1 MKKNSPQ
8 GEQIMILG
16 IGNDIVEIERI
27 EKAISNEKFIKRVYT
42 EKEIEII
49 EKKGSKAASYAGRF
63 SAKEAISKALGTGV
77 RDFNLTDIEI
87 LNDELGKP
95 YVVLKNELKGRMV
108 DMRIEISISHSK
120 EYATA
125 VAVMFKKVC

>member
-1 MKKNSPQ
+1 
-8 GEQIMILG
+8 MILG

-87 LNDELGKP
+87 LNDKLGKP
-95 YVVLKNELKGRMV
+95 YVVFKNILKDRMADV
-108 DMRIEISISHSK
+108 RMEISISHSK

-125 VAVMFKKVC
+125 VAVMFKKEC

>member
-1 MKKNSPQ
+1 MGGTASGCSAFYRFCSIDSGHP
-8 GEQIMILG
+8 
-16 IGNDIVEIERI
+16 V
-27 EKAISNEKFIKRVYT
+27 VYT

-125 VAVMFKKVC
+125 VAVMFKKEC

>member
-1 MKKNSPQ
+1 
-8 GEQIMILG
+8 MILG
-16 IGNDIVEIERI
+16 IGNDIVEIARI
-27 EKAISNEKFIKRVYT
+27 EKAISNEKFKKRVYT
-42 EKEIEII
+42 EKEIEIT

-95 YVVLKNELKGRMV
+95 YVVFKNILKDKMAGMRM
-108 DMRIEISISHSK
+108 EISISHSK

-125 VAVMFKKVC
+125 VAVMFKRSTEDGSK

>member
-1 MKKNSPQ
+1 
-8 GEQIMILG
+8 MILG
-16 IGNDIVEIERI
+16 IGNDIVEISRI

-42 EKEIEII
+42 EKEIEFI
-49 EKKGSKAASYAGRF
+49 EKKGNKASSYAGRF
-63 SAKEAISKALGTGV
+63 SAKEAISKAIGTGV

-95 YVVLKNELKGRMV
+95 YVVFKNILEDRMAE
-108 DMRIEISISHSK
+108 MKMEISISHSK

-125 VAVMFKKVC
+125 VAVMFRKEC

>member
-1 MKKNSPQ
+1 
-8 GEQIMILG
+8 MILG
-16 IGNDIVEIERI
+16 IGNDIVEISRI
-27 EKAISNEKFIKRVYT
+27 AKAISNEKFLKRVYT

-49 EKKGSKAASYAGRF
+49 SKKGNSEASYAGRF

-77 RDFNLTDIEI
+77 RNFNLTDIEI

-95 YVVLKNELKGRMV
+95 FVVFKNDLLEIMKGKK
-108 DMRIEISISHSK
+108 IEISISHSR

-125 VAVMFKKVC
+125 IAILIGKE

>member
-1 MKKNSPQ
+1 
-8 GEQIMILG
+8 MILG
-16 IGNDIVEIERI
+16 IGNDIVEIARI
-27 EKAISNEKFIKRVYT
+27 EKAIFNEKFKKRVYT

-87 LNDELGKP
+87 LNNELGKP
-95 YVVLKNELKGRMV
+95 YVVFKNVLKDRMADV
-108 DMRIEISISHSK
+108 RIEISISHSK

-125 VAVMFKKVC
+125 VAVMFKKEC

>member
-1 MKKNSPQ
+1 
-8 GEQIMILG
+8 MILG
-16 IGNDIVEIERI
+16 IGNDIVEISRI
-27 EKAISNEKFIKRVYT
+27 EKAISNEKFLKRVYT
-42 EKEIEII
+42 EKEIELI
-49 EKKGSKAASYAGRF
+49 EKKGVPSASYAGRF

-95 YVVLKNELKGRMV
+95 FVNFKNNLLEIMKGKKM
-108 DMRIEISISHSK
+108 EISISHSK

-125 VAVMFKKVC
+125 VAILVEKER

>member
-1 MKKNSPQ
+1 
-8 GEQIMILG
+8 MILG

-49 EKKGSKAASYAGRF
+49 EKKGSNAASYAGRF

-125 VAVMFKKVC
+125 VAVMFKKEC

>member
-1 MKKNSPQ
+1 
-8 GEQIMILG
+8 MILG

-95 YVVLKNELKGRMV
+95 YVVLKNESKGRMV

-125 VAVMFKKVC
+125 VAVMFKKEC

>member
-1 MKKNSPQ
+1 
-8 GEQIMILG
+8 MILG

-27 EKAISNEKFIKRVYT
+27 EKVISNEKFLKRVYT
-42 EKEIEII
+42 KKEKEII
-49 EKKGSKAASYAGRF
+49 EKKGNKAASYAGRF

-95 YVVLKNELKGRMV
+95 YVVLKNQLKDRMV
-108 DMRIEISISHSK
+108 NVRIEISISHSK
-120 EYATA
+120 KYATA
-125 VAVMFKKVC
+125 VAVMIKQ